1 MRTDSG
7 HRHETIVCTGESSL
21 AQGGIGGPLETEQP
35 PTATNI
41 KVSDTG
47 YWLDNDFQF
56 QFSRFSITC
65 ILVRNANSQ
74 ALPGTY

>member
-47 YWLDNDFQF
+47 YWLKTMI
-56 QFSRFSITC
+56 FSSSS
-65 ILVRNANSQ
+65 VDSA
-74 ALPGTY
+74 